1 MRIKVLFYVALMSF
15 SIMGNFA
22 ASADS
27 AQGAKSLPANRVIVY
42 YFHGN
47 FRCVNCRN
55 IEQFSKEAAEKYFK
69 DELASGKVVF
79 EVVNV
84 EEKENEHFV
93 DDYQL
98 YAKALV
104 ILQIKDGKENQ
115 RKNLTKIWEYV
126 RNEDRFVEYVTNEIR
141 DYLKE

>member
-1 MRIKVLFYVALMSF
+1 MALMSF

-27 AQGAKSLPANRVIVY
+27 AQGAKSLPANRVIAY

-115 RKNLTKIWEYV
+115 RKNLNKIWEYV
-126 RNEDRFVEYVTNEIR
+126 RNKDGFVEYVANEIR
-141 DYLKE
+141 EYLKE